1 MTSWLTTNSP
11 TLLGIIGTLLGTLI
25 GAGLQAIQ
33 ISQSNLRQQRAKQ
46 LDAVQIF
53 VRKVNSLTIN
63 VNSRTGYTAEIAD
76 YFKDRLYNIEE
87 PTGFLTILEYN
98 RACEDT
104 ERKQAL
110 NNKQEIEN
118 YINQL
123 TLLCQ
128 DLDFSITDQRVR
140 PEVLR
145 IKQTTKRMEER
156 LKSFNE
162 EMQKEIENFKEDRRD
177 FMSEYHD
184 VEQRKNMLIDKY
196 GDQAVEK
203 IEEERQYMQD
213 MRLNLIDTAHNLGL
227 NLFKCWNNKITKVV
241 NREEIKQ
248 NIEDLQNTARIYLNR

>member
-25 GAGLQAIQ
+25 GAGLQAMQ
-33 ISQSNLRQQRAKQ
+33 TSRSNLRQQRAKQ

-63 VNSRTGYTAEIAD
+63 LNSKTGYTAEMAD

-87 PTGFLTILEYN
+87 PTSFLAILEYN
-98 RACEDT
+98 RASEDT

-128 DLDFSITDQRVR
+128 DLDFSIIDQQVR
-140 PEVLR
+140 PEVLK

-156 LKSFNE
+156 LKSFN
-162 EMQKEIENFKEDRRD
+162 

-184 VEQRKNMLIDKY
+184 VEQHANMFIDKY
-196 GDQAVEK
+196 GDQAMEK
-203 IEEERQYMQD
+203 VEEERKSMQD
-213 MRLNLIDTAHNLGL
+213 MLLNLIDTAHNLGL
-227 NLFKCWNNKITKVV
+227 NYFRCWNNKITKIV
-241 NREEIKQ
+241 NHEEIKQ